1 MSRIVFKETLSPLSP
16 SPPKLPIAIKVKRA
30 IITTTKRRGAAVTS
44 PNDDFAIQTL
54 SLSRKFGDLVAVDG
68 IDLSIKKGELFA
80 LLGPNGAGKTTTI
93 NMLCCL
99 LKPTSGTARIMGYD
113 VLKQPYRVKE
123 IIGVSPQETVISER
137 LNSRE
142 NLELIGRTH
151 GIEAAELKTRS
162 QELLK
167 TMGLEAR
174 AKDQVRKFSG
184 GMKRRLNIMMALV
197 HDPQVVFLD
206 EPTLGLDPQARRA
219 IWEYIIRLKK
229 EKTILLTTHYMDEA
243 DFLADRIGIMDEGK
257 IAALGTVRELK
268 NSLLEKQTM
277 VIQAQDLNP
286 QAVAKI
292 RAKYAE
298 VETTG
303 DTMVISDKQLSFQE
317 IVDLLHDSGV
327 AIRSAYFKEPTLE
340 DVFLQITGK
349 ELRE

>member
-1 MSRIVFKETLSPLSP
+1 VASP
-16 SPPKLPIAIKVKRA
+16 KAERA
-30 IITTTKRRGAAVTS
+30 GTDTDNDPAV
-44 PNDDFAIQTL
+44 QTL
-54 SLSRKFGDLVAVDG
+54 NLSRKFGDLTAVDG
-68 IDLSIKKGELFA
+68 IDLNIKKGELFA

-99 LKPTSGTARIMGYD
+99 LKPTGGTARIMGYD
-113 VLKQPYRVKE
+113 ILKQPYRVKE
-123 IIGVSPQETVISER
+123 TIGVSPQETVISER

-162 QELLK
+162 QELLA
-167 TMGLEAR
+167 TMGLASR

-184 GMKRRLNIMMALV
+184 GMKRRLNIIMALV

-219 IWEYIIRLKK
+219 IWEYIGRLKK
-229 EKTILLTTHYMDEA
+229 QKTILLTTHYMDEA
-243 DFLADRIGIMDEGK
+243 DSLADRIGIIDEGK
-257 IAALGTVRELK
+257 IVALGTSHELK

-277 VIQAQDLNP
+277 VVQAQEITP
-286 QAVAKI
+286 QAIEKL
-292 RAKYAE
+292 RSKYAE
-298 VETTG
+298 VEAAG
-303 DTMVISDKQLSFQE
+303 DTLKISDKQLGFQE
-317 IVDLLHDSGV
+317 IVSLLHEAGV
-327 AIRSAYFKEPTLE
+327 AVRSAYIKKPTLD

>member
-1 MSRIVFKETLSPLSP
+1 VASP
-16 SPPKLPIAIKVKRA
+16 KAERA
-30 IITTTKRRGAAVTS
+30 GTDTDNDPAV
-44 PNDDFAIQTL
+44 QTL
-54 SLSRKFGDLVAVDG
+54 NLSRKFGDLTAVDG
-68 IDLSIKKGELFA
+68 IDLNIKKGELFA

-99 LKPTSGTARIMGYD
+99 LKPTGGTARIMGYD
-113 VLKQPYRVKE
+113 ILKQPYRVKE
-123 IIGVSPQETVISER
+123 TIGVSPQETVISER

-162 QELLK
+162 QELLA
-167 TMGLEAR
+167 TMGLASR

-184 GMKRRLNIMMALV
+184 GMKRRLNIIMALV

-219 IWEYIIRLKK
+219 IWEYIGRLKK
-229 EKTILLTTHYMDEA
+229 QKTILLTTHYMDEA
-243 DFLADRIGIMDEGK
+243 DSLADRIGIIDEGK
-257 IAALGTVRELK
+257 IAALGTSHELK

-277 VIQAQDLNP
+277 FVQAQEITP
-286 QAVAKI
+286 QAIEKL
-292 RAKYAE
+292 RSKYAE
-298 VETTG
+298 VEAAG
-303 DTMVISDKQLSFQE
+303 DTLKISDKQLGFQE
-317 IVDLLHDSGV
+317 IVSLLHEAGV
-327 AIRSAYFKEPTLE
+327 AVRSAYIKEPTLD